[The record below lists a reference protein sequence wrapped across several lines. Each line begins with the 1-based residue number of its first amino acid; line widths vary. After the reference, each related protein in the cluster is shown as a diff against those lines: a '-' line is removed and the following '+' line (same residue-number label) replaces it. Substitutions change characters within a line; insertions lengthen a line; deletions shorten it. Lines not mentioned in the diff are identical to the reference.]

1 MIEFQQTLDKGEAEA
16 IALAKELNADLV
28 LMDEAKGR
36 VFAQQQNVTVLGLL
50 GVLRIAKDQGR
61 IDHIK
66 ILMDRLQDEANFRI
80 SSQLYHQILLDANE

>member
-1 MIEFQQTLDKGEAEA
+1 VIEFQQTLDKGEAEA